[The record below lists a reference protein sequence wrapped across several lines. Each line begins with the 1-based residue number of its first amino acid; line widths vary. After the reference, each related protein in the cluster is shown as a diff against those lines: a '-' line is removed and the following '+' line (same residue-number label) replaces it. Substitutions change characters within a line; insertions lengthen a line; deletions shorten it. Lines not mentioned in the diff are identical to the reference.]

1 MKNLLIA
8 IAVILAFVPAFSQDK
23 EEETIFGG
31 GELRSGG
38 YGAPVVKFT
47 KVLDDFGVM
56 FGARGGWIINSTFSI
71 GGGGYGLVTS
81 HKVYDKSDTAYY
93 LRMNYGGV
101 FLEYINSSDKAL
113 HFTVNALVGG
123 GNAANSY
130 KKNDA
135 IKVTDDGL
143 RYSYD
148 GETSFFV
155 IEPGATVDINMFSFM
170 RLGLGASY
178 RFITGVDLKDVTNQ
192 KLSGP
197 SGSIT
202 LKFGKF

>member
-1 MKNLLIA
+1 MKKILFIIA
-8 IAVILAFVPAFSQDK
+8 LFFVPVLATSQTG
-23 EEETIFGG
+23 ESETLFGG

-47 KVLDDFGVM
+47 KVLDGFGVM
-56 FGARGGWIINSTFSI
+56 VGARGGWILNSTFSI
-71 GGGGYGLVTS
+71 GAGGYGLVTS
-81 HKVYDKSDTAYY
+81 HHVYDKQDTAYY

-101 FLEYINSSDKAL
+101 FIEYINSSDKAI
-113 HFTVNALVGG
+113 HFTVNTMIGG

-130 KKNDA
+130 KNNDA
-135 IKVTDDGL
+135 FKVTDDGMKHT
-143 RYSYD
+143 YD

-155 IEPGATVDINMFSFM
+155 IEPGATVDINLFSFM

-178 RFITGVDLKDVTNQ
+178 RFITGVELKDVTNQ